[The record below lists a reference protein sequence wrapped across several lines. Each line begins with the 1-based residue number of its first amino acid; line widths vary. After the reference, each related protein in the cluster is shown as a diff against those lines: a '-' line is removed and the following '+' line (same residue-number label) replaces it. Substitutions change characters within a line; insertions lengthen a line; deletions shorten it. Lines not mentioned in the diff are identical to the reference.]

1 MKIHFCLFLLL
12 SPVTSFNGNRD
23 ILRFPRDTYSMR
35 NISNKIIE
43 NQRIEENFTN
53 DNTEVRNEQVGPL
66 FVLLSIFILLLSS
79 ILFIVIWSY
88 LNNVSTA
95 KRCFLLYLFQDM
107 IGIGVL
113 TSWVWFGLIIGCY
126 INGNGTTLPSIE
138 AAIFSCTL
146 MGLELGFGILAS
158 LCSMIKLYQMKENVI
173 DIPTP
178 WNAGEDKIMRG
189 IRIIICSITSL
200 FVSVMSLAGFHSHL
214 YFYLVDDSISFSAL
228 PYGSIIFECLVGFF
242 FAVPTFTFILDCCY
256 RKTENNAL
264 KTQMERKFQ
273 CIICLM
279 TFCAMVGGILAK
291 LSPKFEDNIL
301 IIGEL
306 LVFIATV
313 QVPLW
318 TIHFS
323 HPLKQ
328 YTKRMAFDFTSLIT
342 GGLQQCHFQIII
354 LVRHCRRPTQIIP
367 IE

>member
-1 MKIHFCLFLLL
+1 MRIQFCLLLLL
-12 SPVTSFNGNRD
+12 SPVTSFNSNRD
-23 ILRFPRDTYSMR
+23 ILRFPRDANSLR
-35 NISNKIIE
+35 NISNKVIE
-43 NQRIEENFTN
+43 NQSLKDNVTN
-53 DNTEVRNEQVGPL
+53 YNPESRNEQVGPL
-66 FVLLSIFILLLSS
+66 FVLLSIFIILLSS

-107 IGIGVL
+107 IGIGIL

-126 INGNGTTLPSIE
+126 INGNGTKLPSIE
-138 AAIFSCTL
+138 AAIFSCSL
-146 MGLELGFGILAS
+146 MSLELGFGILAS
-158 LCSMIKLYQMKENVI
+158 LCSVIKLYQRKENVI
-173 DIPTP
+173 DIPLP
-178 WNAGEDKIMRG
+178 WNAEEDKIIRG
-189 IRIIICSITSL
+189 IRIIICSITPL
-200 FVSVMSLAGFHSHL
+200 FVSVLSLAGFPPHL
-214 YFYLVDDSISFSAL
+214 YFHLVGDNISFSAL

-242 FAVPTFTFILDCCY
+242 FAVPTFTFILDSCY
-256 RKTENNAL
+256 QKTKDNAL
-264 KTQMERKFQ
+264 ATKMERKFQ
-273 CIICLM
+273 FIVCLM
-279 TFCAMVGGILAK
+279 ILCAMIGGILAK
-291 LSPKFEDNIL
+291 VIPKFEDSIL

-354 LVRHCRRPTQIIP
+354 LVRHCRRPTQIMP